1 MPVDPVV
8 ARRRLVEDEGSTR
21 QRRASL
27 SRDFAD
33 VVAAASDVATD
44 DEHDPEGS
52 TIAYERSK
60 VAALVAQADAHLDDI
75 QRALDRL
82 DAGTYGVCERCSA
95 EIADARLEARPVVR
109 TCIEC
114 ASSSG

>member
-1 MPVDPVV
+1 VSVDPDVV
-8 ARRRLVEDEGSTR
+8 RRRLAEDERSTR
-21 QRRASL
+21 QRRDGL
-27 SRDFAD
+27 SRDFGD

-75 QRALDRL
+75 RRALERL
-82 DAGTYGVCERCSA
+82 DAGTYGICERCSA
-95 EIADARLEARPVVR
+95 DIAEARLEARPVVR
-109 TCIEC
+109 TCIDC

>member
-1 MPVDPVV
+1 MDV
-8 ARRRLVEDEGSTR
+8 RSRLEEDKRSTR
-21 QRRASL
+21 QRRDSL
-27 SRDFAD
+27 SRDFGD
-33 VVAAASDVATD
+33 VIAAASDVATD

-75 QRALDRL
+75 RRALERL

-95 EIADARLEARPVVR
+95 DIAEARLEARPVVR
-109 TCIEC
+109 TCIDC
-114 ASSSG
+114 ASSSR

>member
-1 MPVDPVV
+1 MPLDPVI
-8 ARRRLVEDEGSTR
+8 ARRRLVEDERSTR
-21 QRRASL
+21 QQRESL
-27 SRDFAD
+27 NRDFSE

-75 QRALDRL
+75 RRALERIED
-82 DAGTYGVCERCSA
+82 GTYGVCERCSA
-95 EIADARLEARPVVR
+95 DISDARLEARPVVH
-109 TCIEC
+109 TCIGC